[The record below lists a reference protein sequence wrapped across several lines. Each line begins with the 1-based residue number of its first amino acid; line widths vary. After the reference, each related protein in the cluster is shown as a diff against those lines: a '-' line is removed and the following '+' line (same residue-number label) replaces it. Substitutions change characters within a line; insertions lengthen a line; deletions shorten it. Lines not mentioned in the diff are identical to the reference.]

1 MLWSCTCSHSKIL
14 VSQHLE
20 LPFFSAQLRLRTFY
34 VVEVAMYGSFLDYQD
49 LLFRADFSDPGI
61 DPHADEVRLLERAWE
76 HVEARL
82 VLPKYHKFK
91 KFANALYC
99 GCKLAIHHRVTI
111 EIVYYYSS
119 DSLSISLQDQSLQF
133 YDSKLMASM
142 CSDAKLISSS
152 YNSSSQKVHLD
163 ITFFD

>member
-1 MLWSCTCSHSKIL
+1 
-14 VSQHLE
+14 
-20 LPFFSAQLRLRTFY
+20 
-34 VVEVAMYGSFLDYQD
+34 MYGSFLDYQD
-49 LLFRADFSDPGI
+49 SLFCADFSDPGI
-61 DPHADEVRLLERAWE
+61 DPHANEARLLERSRE

-82 VLPKYHKFK
+82 ALPKYQKFK
-91 KFANALYC
+91 KYANALYC
-99 GCKLAIHHRVTI
+99 GCKLAIHHRVKI
-111 EIVYYYSS
+111 DIVYHYSS
-119 DSLSISLQDQSLQF
+119 DSLSISLQDKSLLF